1 MKIYALGEQLIE
13 STMEE
18 ILESS
23 RQAVFI
29 VSPNELDTKGTFLW
43 KMPISVK

>member
-29 VSPNELDTKGTFLW
+29 VSPNECKQVLEQIGTKLEQT
-43 KMPISVK
+43 